1 MNGSTW
7 LIAFAGAILVLLCG
21 GHRLVPQSVEGGRAK
36 DVSPTRV
43 AIVNVGAFL
52 KEYSRARQ
60 IRAELEAH
68 LMPYK
73 NKAKPLQGDVET
85 LQRELRTTT
94 DPDRQRAL
102 ENAIKAKK
110 QGLEELSKEV
120 VQLLE
125 KRQEENTKTLWG
137 EMQAGIAAIAKA
149 HGYQI
154 VLGFSKPGEN
164 NLPAASRHR
173 ELQAMDLGALTPLH
187 LQAAIDITDLVLRA
201 AESAR
206 RGAVPAP

>member
-137 EMQAGIAAIAKA
+137 GNAGR
-149 HGYQI
+149 
-154 VLGFSKPGEN
+154 N
-164 NLPAASRHR
+164 RRNR
-173 ELQAMDLGALTPLH
+173 ESPRVPNRPRILEAGREQL
-187 LQAAIDITDLVLRA
+187 
-201 AESAR
+201 AR
-206 RGAVPAP
+206 RQPTP